1 MVAGVGNV
9 VKGLGIVGFEVMLVG
24 CGKSES
30 DMVMSL
36 LRRCRWGG
44 LDVIC
49 TSGRGDCLN
58 FGETGVLHKDA
69 LGTTLVL
76 DDFLCSV

>member
-1 MVAGVGNV
+1 MVAVVGNV
-9 VKGLGIVGFEVMLVG
+9 VVGLRIVGFEVMLVG
-24 CGKSES
+24 CGKPES

-36 LRRCRWGG
+36 LRRCRWGS

-58 FGETGVLHKDA
+58 FGETGVLYNDT
-69 LGTTLVL
+69 LGSTFVL

>member
-9 VKGLGIVGFEVMLVG
+9 VMELGIVRFDVMPVG
-24 CGKSES
+24 CGKPES
-30 DMVMSL
+30 NTVMSL

-44 LDVIC
+44 LDIIC
-49 TSGRGDCLN
+49 ASGRADCVN
-58 FGETGVLHKDA
+58 FGETGFLYKDA
-69 LGTTLVL
+69 LGTTFVL